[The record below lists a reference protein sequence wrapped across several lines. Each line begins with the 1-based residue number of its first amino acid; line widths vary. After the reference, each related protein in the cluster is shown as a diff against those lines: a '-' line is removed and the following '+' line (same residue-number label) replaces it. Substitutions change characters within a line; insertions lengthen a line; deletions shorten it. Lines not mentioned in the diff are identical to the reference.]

1 MAESKHTL
9 TDRRELLI
17 SGKGRTSRIHTMLG
31 CWDTGARHDL
41 RAWTGEAD
49 LQWSTDNLKKV
60 FLINPRLQPAGR
72 FVPRGGGVLI

>member
-1 MAESKHTL
+1 M
-9 TDRRELLI
+9 
-17 SGKGRTSRIHTMLG
+17 HTMLG

-72 FVPRGGGVLI
+72 FVPRGGGVQI